1 MVLLGAPPPQNDLG
15 LGKQRAS
22 AHADRKGLRVEVE
35 RATARDEVA
44 GAWAGH
50 RQCRL
55 ALAHLYQRAPKS
67 LEGCAKL
74 CLQASSF
81 ARRRQ
86 QQLLIRPEPQGG
98 ALAVDMRAA
107 SLLRQRESECPAG
120 GFARGP
126 PALQDEARRR
136 REAPKPV
143 VRVSHAGALPPGRR
157 TRVGS
162 P

>member
-15 LGKQRAS
+15 LGKQRAY
-22 AHADRKGLRVEVE
+22 AHADRKRLRVEVE

-44 GAWAGH
+44 GAWPGH

-55 ALAHLYQRAPKS
+55 SLAHLHQRVPES
-67 LEGCAKL
+67 LKGRAKL
-74 CLQASSF
+74 GLQASSF
-81 ARRRQ
+81 SRRRQ

-98 ALAVDMRAA
+98 AFAVHMRVA
-107 SLLRQRESECPAG
+107 SLLRQREAEGPAG

-126 PALQDEARRR
+126 LALQDEARRG
-136 REAPKPV
+136 REAPKSV
-143 VRVSHAGALPPGRR
+143 IRVSHAGALPPGRR
-157 TRVGS
+157 TRVAS